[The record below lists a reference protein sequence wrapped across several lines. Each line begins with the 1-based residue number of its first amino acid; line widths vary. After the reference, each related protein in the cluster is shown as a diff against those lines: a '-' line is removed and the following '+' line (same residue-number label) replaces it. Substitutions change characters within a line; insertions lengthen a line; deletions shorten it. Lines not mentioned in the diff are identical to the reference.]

1 MNIAILMSTY
11 NGSKYLDEQLESLSK
26 QTMVSYMTVYIRD
39 DGSSDNTIEIINSYK
54 NRLSIELLEE
64 ENVGP
69 ARSFWILLN
78 KVTGAD
84 YYLFCDQD
92 DVWDYNKVEKSISLL
107 NGHTVLAA
115 CNCRLIDGEGKVIS
129 PIRLSEQPY
138 ISIPSLFV
146 SGFTQGCSIAFTGQ
160 LRKKIV
166 NSNIHCVPMHD
177 IITILYGMNLGEIK
191 WIDTPLFSYRIHGS
205 NVVAKNKSVIDNIKR
220 TFWNWKNTRKNSMA
234 NVALE
239 LLKNEVELS
248 GEDIVFLTCM
258 ANYRGSMKNKIRI
271 ITNKKTL
278 ISNRKALRS
287 FRIRTILN
295 LI

>member
-1 MNIAILMSTY
+1 MSTY

-239 LLKNEVELS
+239 LLKNEL
-248 GEDIVFLTCM
+248 
-258 ANYRGSMKNKIRI
+258 Y
-271 ITNKKTL
+271 
-278 ISNRKALRS
+278 
-287 FRIRTILN
+287 
-295 LI
+295 